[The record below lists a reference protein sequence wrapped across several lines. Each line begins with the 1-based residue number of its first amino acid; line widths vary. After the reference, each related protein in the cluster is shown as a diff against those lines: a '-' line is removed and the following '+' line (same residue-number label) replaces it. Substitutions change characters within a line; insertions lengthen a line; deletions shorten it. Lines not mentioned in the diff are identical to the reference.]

1 MTRLAGW
8 TLLLFLVL
16 PAFVVIP
23 VSFTDR
29 DYLSFP
35 EHGPSLT
42 HYAELWASQP
52 WRQGLWQSM
61 VTSISSSCLATLL
74 GTLCAIGC
82 WRIGTRWAAAVRWLM
97 LTPVIV
103 PSIVHAL
110 GFYRAWIFLGL
121 IDTYTGV
128 ILAHVIL
135 GLPYVVI
142 TVSASLANFD
152 RRLEQAGR
160 SLGAST
166 TQVLRR
172 IILPAIRPGVLA
184 GALFAFIT
192 AWDEIVVL
200 LFITSRNIRLLQ
212 RMIWDG
218 INDNIDPAVACVASL
233 MIVVT
238 VCVLLIERGFDARR
252 RKRVLS

>member
-1 MTRLAGW
+1 MIRGAGW
-8 TLLLFLVL
+8 ALLLFLVL
-16 PAFVVIP
+16 PGFVSIP

-35 EHGPSLT
+35 EHGPSLS
-42 HYAELWASQP
+42 HYAQLWQSAD
-52 WRQGLWQSM
+52 WRQGLWQSLF
-61 VTSISSSCLATLL
+61 VSTTAAALATLL
-74 GTLCAIGC
+74 GTLCALGC
-82 WRIGTRWAAAVRWLM
+82 WRMNNRLGTALRWLM

-110 GFYRAWIFLGL
+110 GFYRMWIRLGL

-135 GLPYVVI
+135 GLPFVVI
-142 TVSASLANFD
+142 TVSTALAQFD

-166 TQVLRR
+166 AQVVWRV
-172 IILPAIRPGVLA
+172 IVPAIRPGMWS
-184 GALFAFIT
+184 GAVFAFIT
-192 AWDEIVVL
+192 SWDEIVVL
-200 LFITSRNIRLLQ
+200 LFITSRHIRLLP

-218 INDNIDPAVACVASL
+218 INDNIDPTVACVATL
-233 MIVVT
+233 MIGVT
-238 VCVLLIERGFDARR
+238 LLALLIERAVDARR
-252 RKRVLS
+252 GKQGV

>member
-1 MTRLAGW
+1 MTRVAGW
-8 TLLLFLVL
+8 ALLLFLVL
-16 PAFVVIP
+16 PGFVVIP

-35 EHGPSLT
+35 EHAPSLM
-42 HYAELWASQP
+42 HYAELWASAD
-52 WRQGLWQSM
+52 WRQGLWQSLI
-61 VTSISSSCLATLL
+61 VASAATFFATTL
-74 GTLCAIGC
+74 GTLCAVGC
-82 WRIGTRWAAAVRWLM
+82 WRMNNRAGTAIRWMM

-110 GFYRAWIFLGL
+110 GMYRFWIKLGL

-135 GLPYVVI
+135 GLPFVVI
-142 TVSASLANFD
+142 TVSTALAQFD
-152 RRLEQAGR
+152 KRLEQAGR

-166 TQVLRR
+166 VQVLWR
-172 IILPAIRPGVLA
+172 IILPAIRPGMWS
-184 GALFAFIT
+184 GAVFAFIT
-192 AWDEIVVL
+192 SWDEIVVL
-200 LFITSRNIRLLQ
+200 LFITSRNIRLLP

-218 INDNIDPAVACVASL
+218 INDNIDPTVACVASL

-238 VCVLLIERGFDARR
+238 LLALVIERTVDGRR
-252 RKRVLS
+252 REIKLP